1 MNKQEFL
8 AELRAGLSGLPG
20 DDIEERLT
28 FYGEMIDD
36 RIEEGIEETAAVA
49 EIGSVDEIVA
59 QIVSDTPLSKLVRE
73 KITPKRKMKAWEI
86 ALLVLGSPLW
96 LALLIAAAALV
107 LSLYAVLWAVLIVLW
122 ALSAAAA
129 AEGIAGIGA
138 GIMIAVRG
146 GGLTGLAVA
155 GAELAVAGLAIFAF
169 FGCRAATR
177 GILKLTKELAFV
189 IKNRFI
195 GERKA

>member
-36 RIEEGIEETAAVA
+36 RIEEGIEEASAVD

-59 QIVSDTPLSKLVRE
+59 QIVSDTPLVKLVRE